1 MEAQIWIIDWTKVNI
16 FENKISNEKI
26 VFLSIHDLQ
35 DIFNSDIIKI
45 EDKNNF
51 HAIIKINLINK

>member
-26 VFLSIHDLQ
+26 VFLSIHDFQ
-35 DIFNSDIIKI
+35 DIFNSDIIEI
-45 EDKNNF
+45 ED
-51 HAIIKINLINK
+51 IKIISMQL